1 MSQGAISRRELLL
14 AGGAVLASPILAHL
28 AAEAAVPRLRVTGI
42 DLLPVRA
49 SSRTVW
55 LNVRLRTDSGLV
67 GLGEAS
73 DAFGFANT
81 TRDNAT
87 TMRAQLQAFFELIDG
102 KSPFDV
108 EAYRQRGEPMA
119 RKDLVAATAFSAIE
133 QALWDLAGKA
143 LDVPTYTLFGGK
155 VRDRLPAY
163 ANINRAATP
172 RTPDGFAAAARRAV
186 RDGFRAIKAAPFDGF
201 PPPGSA
207 AGDIARAVD
216 AGIASLVAMR
226 DAAGP
231 AVDIMVDCHSFFD
244 VALAV
249 RVAERIE
256 AVKLAWYEEPVAPDN
271 VDDTLAIK
279 SRIRQPMAGGELL
292 FGVSGFTP
300 LIRRR
305 AFDVIMPDVKHCG
318 GLLELTHIA
327 AMAAAEGIKV
337 APHNPSGPVSTAASV
352 QVCAGLDN
360 FNFIELQYGEVDWR
374 PDVLVPPERF
384 VDGAIAVPD
393 RPGLGVELNE
403 QVIRARGLAL

>member
-1 MSQGAISRRELLL
+1 
-14 AGGAVLASPILAHL
+14 
-28 AAEAAVPRLRVTGI
+28 
-42 DLLPVRA
+42 
-49 SSRTVW
+49 
-55 LNVRLRTDSGLV
+55 
-67 GLGEAS
+67 
-73 DAFGFANT
+73 
-81 TRDNAT
+81 
-87 TMRAQLQAFFELIDG
+87 
-102 KSPFDV
+102 
-108 EAYRQRGEPMA
+108 
-119 RKDLVAATAFSAIE
+119 
-133 QALWDLAGKA
+133 
-143 LDVPTYTLFGGK
+143 
-155 VRDRLPAY
+155 
-163 ANINRAATP
+163 
-172 RTPDGFAAAARRAV
+172 
-186 RDGFRAIKAAPFDGF
+186 
-201 PPPGSA
+201 
-207 AGDIARAVD
+207 VD